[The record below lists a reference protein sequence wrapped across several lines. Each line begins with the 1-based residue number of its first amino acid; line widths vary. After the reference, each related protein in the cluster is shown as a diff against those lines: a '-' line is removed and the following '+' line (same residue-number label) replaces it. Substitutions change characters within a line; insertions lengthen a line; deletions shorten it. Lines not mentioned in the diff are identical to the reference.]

1 MNAFRRLIDIFSDRL
16 LVSTV
21 RMREK
26 EERALAKTL
35 APHLD
40 TKEEWPVPTA
50 FLLVKAQQKLGEEP
64 AGRTTM
70 EKLRWIQEK
79 LGQGGKTEAEV
90 AAEEAQ
96 EAEGVQQELD
106 AQKSGWKSERQGW
119 VMGGSGLDP
128 KYASGL

>member
-1 MNAFRRLIDIFSDRL
+1 
-16 LVSTV
+16 
-21 RMREK
+21 
-26 EERALAKTL
+26 
-35 APHLD
+35 
-40 TKEEWPVPTA
+40 
-50 FLLVKAQQKLGEEP
+50 
-64 AGRTTM
+64 M

-90 AAEEAQ
+90 SAEEAQ

-106 AQKSGWKSERQGW
+106 AQKSGWKSESQGW